1 MLYNNVQDKVV
12 EFAELAPNE
21 PLSSAFF
28 DNLNINGELSGFF
41 VARHRVEPCKW
52 NKKKGQWV
60 PDLSAPSEVKLMRL
74 LLG

>member
-12 EFAELAPNE
+12 EFAELASNE

-41 VARHRVEPCKW
+41 VSRNRSEPCKW
-52 NKKKGQWV
+52 NKKKGQWES
-60 PDLSAPSEVKLMRL
+60 DLSAPSEVKLMRL
-74 LLG
+74 LLE